1 MRQFITIAANAFLE
15 LVRQPVFLILMAV
28 SAGFILFL
36 SNVYYFSLGDDPQ
49 MTKDSIL
56 AVMFLT
62 GLFGAAI
69 GAATSVAH
77 EIRTGTALAV
87 LSKPVGRAAFLI
99 AKFAGV
105 AAALTLL
112 TYTNTLA
119 ALLAG
124 RMAFTSYG
132 EPNLVAN
139 GIFYGAMA
147 LAFVAAGVTNFFL
160 NRPFVSD
167 AVLAL
172 TVAITG
178 AFLLISSVVST
189 GFMFAEG
196 YEGRLDPRLPW
207 AALLILFALWIL
219 AAIAVACATRLDLV
233 PTLAVCTA
241 VFLLGLMSDYLFGRR
256 AAPAWQTFSAG
267 TAELQAAPW
276 NEAQKQLLLGLVAK
290 HDANRNL
297 RIDHAEAA
305 NFTAEERAQLRAA
318 GLEGRWWA
326 RAVHA
331 AVPNWQLFW
340 IADAMAG
347 TGQGPRAY
355 VARAAGYMVLYL
367 GAALAVA
374 LLLFE
379 DRELS

>member
-1 MRQFITIAANAFLE
+1 MRQFATIAANAFLE

-28 SAGFILFL
+28 AAAFILFL

-49 MTKDSIL
+49 VTKDSIL
-56 AVMFLT
+56 AVIFLT
-62 GLFGAAI
+62 GLFGAVI
-69 GAATSVAH
+69 GAAASVAQ

-87 LSKPVGRAAFLI
+87 LSKPVGRATFLT

-105 AAALTLL
+105 ALALTLL
-112 TYTNTLA
+112 TYTSLLA

-124 RMAFTSYG
+124 RMAFTAYG

-139 GIFYGAMA
+139 AIFYGAMV
-147 LAFVAAGVTNFFL
+147 LAFAVAGFTNFFL

-167 AVLAL
+167 AVFAL
-172 TVAITG
+172 TACITL
-178 AFLLISSVVST
+178 AFFVINAFIST
-189 GFMFAEG
+189 GFSFAEG
-196 YEGRLDPRLPW
+196 YEGRLDPRLAW
-207 AALLILFALWIL
+207 AVLLILFALWVL
-219 AAIAVACATRLDLV
+219 AGIAVACATRLDLV
-233 PTLAVCTA
+233 PTLAICTA

-267 TAELQAAPW
+267 TTELQSSPW
-276 NEAQKQLLLGLVAK
+276 NEPQKQLLLALVAR
-290 HDANRNL
+290 HDTNRNE
-297 RIDHAEAA
+297 RIDRAEAV
-305 NFTAEERAQLRAA
+305 NFTAEERGQFRAA

-326 RAVHA
+326 RLLHTV
-331 AVPNWQLFW
+331 VPNWQVFW
-340 IADAMAG
+340 IADALAG
-347 TGQGPRAY
+347 SRPVPPGY
-355 VARAAGYMVLYL
+355 VARAAGYMVFYL